1 MIEKTALKKTIN
13 EVLSEE
19 TELSEKER
27 KDLTETLVERLECD
41 FEILN
46 DEEEDEE
53 DDDEE
58 EGLSFED

>member
-27 KDLTETLVERLECD
+27 KDLTETLVERLECE

-46 DEEEDEE
+46 DEEDDEDDE
-53 DDDEE
+53 DDEE
-58 EGLSFED
+58 ELTFED